1 MATKYAAYGAKI
13 QHRTG
18 AGTVESPY
26 VWHDIAGVR
35 DISGP
40 GLSADT
46 IDVTAHDSPGA
57 VREFIKSLIDA
68 GELSFDLVWD
78 PEDEAG
84 QQILLDRMLLV
95 SDDAVHPYRLV
106 FNTANSRTW
115 GFTAVVNGF
124 EPSNPVE
131 GEISASVKLKISGL
145 PDFDVTA

>member
-1 MATKYAAYGAKI
+1 MSEKYAAYGAKL
-13 QHRTG
+13 QYLDG
-18 AGTVESPY
+18 AT
-26 VWHDIAGVR
+26 WTDIAGVR

-46 IDVTAHDSPGA
+46 IDVTSHSSAGA

-84 QQILLDRMLLV
+84 QRVLLDRMLLV
-95 SDDAVHPYRLV
+95 SAAAVHPYRLV
-106 FNTANSRTW
+106 FATTNSKTW
-115 GFTAVVNGF
+115 QFNAVVSKF

-131 GEISASVKLKISGL
+131 GEISASVTLKISGL
-145 PDFDVTA
+145 PTFDV